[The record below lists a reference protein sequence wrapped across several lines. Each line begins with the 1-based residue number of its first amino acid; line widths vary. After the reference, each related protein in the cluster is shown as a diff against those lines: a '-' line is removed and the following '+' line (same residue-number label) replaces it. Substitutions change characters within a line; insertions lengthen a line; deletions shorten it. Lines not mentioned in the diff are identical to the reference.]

1 MGILQYLLFYFLLF
15 GIAEYFCA
23 YCSILCVESLTIFSS
38 FCEKDSTVGS
48 ISIVNI
54 MEAVQKNDDSSS
66 GGFGSSSYI
75 HALCHQSFP
84 GPLVGGNVGNKEL
97 NKWID
102 ERIGNCDSSGLDY
115 RKAETLRLL
124 LSLLKIACQHY
135 GKLRSPFGTDP
146 SLKVNYNSS
155 LSICLPS

>member
-1 MGILQYLLFYFLLF
+1 MVDLVSLFL
-15 GIAEYFCA
+15 
-23 YCSILCVESLTIFSS
+23 
-38 FCEKDSTVGS
+38 EKDSSSGS
-48 ISIVNI
+48 ISILNI
-54 MEAVQKNDDSSS
+54 MEVLQKND
-66 GGFGSSSYI
+66 GSSHIGYGGSSYF

-102 ERIGNCDSSGLDY
+102 ERIGNCDSSDLDY
-115 RKAETLRLL
+115 RKAEALRLL

-146 SLKVNYNSS
+146 SLKVNCNCS
-155 LSICLPS
+155 LFIC